1 MSTRITPVPDELFD
15 LGPPVERNI
24 LVVGDEADRREIGEW
39 LAPPEGRLVEADV
52 LDPGHLEEAAVVVF
66 AQPDGQPLPAPAM
79 AVLAARRIL
88 VVRQP
93 SVAFGLLPGIDHL
106 SARTAAGAAQL
117 ATAAV
122 LHWGAFAAVRE
133 FGRIAA
139 EPHRASTVSARVAH
153 DLELE
158 RPLP

>member
-1 MSTRITPVPDELFD
+1 MSMHPVPDELFD
-15 LGPPVERNI
+15 LAPPVDRSI
-24 LVVGDEADRREIGEW
+24 LVVGDDSDRREVGEW
-39 LAPPEGRLVEADV
+39 LVAHDGRMREADV
-52 LDPGHLEEAAVVVF
+52 LERGDLEEAAVVVF
-66 AQPDGQPLPAPAM
+66 AQPDGQPLPAAAF

-93 SVAFGLLPGIDHL
+93 SASFGLLPGIDHL

-117 ATAAV
+117 AAAAV
-122 LHWGAFAAVRE
+122 LHWDAFAAIRE
-133 FGRIAA
+133 FARVAA
-139 EPHRASTVSARVAH
+139 EPHRASTVYARLAH